1 MSKIFLKKSLG
12 MLAVTGLTLAAS
24 AVAPSGFKHLNGHV
38 PQIVSH
44 LSAVGQLDATN
55 RLHLT
60 IGLPLHNREALTNLL
75 QQVYDPSST
84 NYHCFLSPDEFTAKF
99 GPTPQEYQ
107 AVLEF
112 ARTNGFTITHTH
124 GNRMTVG
131 VTAKVTDVERAFRVS
146 MRTYHHPKGA
156 RNFYAP
162 DTEPSV
168 DANLPVLSVQ
178 GMNNYVQP
186 QPFLERMPASQIKPA
201 VGTAPGGG
209 YMGTDFRTA
218 YLPGSTLNGSGQ
230 IVGLLQF
237 DGYFASDIATYEAL
251 AGYTNVP
258 LQNVLLDGFDG
269 TPGANNDEVCLDIE
283 TVISMAPALS
293 KVVVFEAGPFGNPND
308 ILSSMAASNSIKQ
321 FSASWGYS
329 TDGTTEQL
337 YQQLALQ
344 GQTFLNASGDGD
356 AWLGGIPFGSCE
368 DANITI
374 VGGTTLTMN
383 GPAASYASEKV
394 WNWGFA
400 GGFSWN
406 PLGYVGSSG
415 GISTDVNLP
424 TWQQGISM
432 VNNHGSTTFRN
443 VPDVALTGD
452 NVFVVSSGGSY
463 GVFGGTSCASPLWAG
478 FMALVNQQAAVNGK
492 PSIGFLA
499 PQVYALAKTANY
511 TNAFHDIITGDNTWP
526 SSPTNFFAVAGYDL
540 ATGLGT
546 PNGTNFINAL
556 AGGSIATG
564 PIVSAPSTW
573 STNLSV
579 MNGSNPN
586 GDWFLFVK
594 DNQQA
599 NTGGITNGWYVTLT
613 TANPVGCAADNAIYA
628 TPTNL
633 PIAVGAHWNFVITMT
648 NYGPSVSSNVF
659 IADTFDAP
667 GLTLVTNTPSSGL
680 ITNYGPSF
688 TWALGN
694 LPANTGASLALSFI
708 ATSIG
713 NYTNTATVTSDTTD
727 PNSDDDV
734 AVATVTV
741 VAPVPPALMPA
752 ILSNGAGFQL
762 SVTSNDGLNTT
773 VQASTN
779 LVNWVNL
786 FTGVSPFVFTD
797 TSASNYPSRFY
808 RAIVGP

>member
-1 MSKIFLKKSLG
+1 
-12 MLAVTGLTLAAS
+12 MLATAGLALAAS
-24 AVAPSGFKHLNGHV
+24 AVAPSGLKQLHGHV
-38 PQIVSH
+38 PQAVSH
-44 LSAVGQLDATN
+44 LTSLGQLSATN
-55 RLHLT
+55 QMHLT

-75 QQVYDPSST
+75 RQVYDPNSP
-84 NYHCFLSPDEFTAKF
+84 NFHHFLTPDEFSAQF
-99 GPTPQEYQ
+99 GPTVQDYQ
-107 AVLEF
+107 AVLQF
-112 ARTNGFTITHTH
+112 ARSNGLTITHTH
-124 GNRMTVG
+124 GNRMSVG
-131 VTAKVTDVERAFRVS
+131 VTAKASDVERAFHVS
-146 MRTYHHPKGA
+146 MRKFSHPKDA

-162 DTEPSV
+162 NTEPSV
-168 DANLPVLSVQ
+168 DANLPILSVQ
-178 GMNNYVQP
+178 GLNNYVQP
-186 QPFLERMPASQIKPA
+186 HPLLERMPASKIKPA
-201 VGTAPGGG
+201 AGTGPGGG

-218 YLPGSTLNGSGQ
+218 YLPGSTLNGAGQ
-230 IVGLLQF
+230 IVGLMQF
-237 DGYFASDIATYEAL
+237 DGYFASDITTYEAL

-269 TPGANNDEVCLDIE
+269 SPGANNDEVCLDIE

-308 ILSSMAASNSIKQ
+308 ILSAMAASNSIKQ

-329 TDGTTEQL
+329 IDGTTEQL

-356 AWLGGIPFGSCE
+356 AWVGAIPYGSCE

-383 GPAASYASEKV
+383 GTAVSYASEKV

-400 GGFSWN
+400 GGFGWN

-432 VNNHGSTTFRN
+432 ANNHGSTTFRN

-463 GVFGGTSCASPLWAG
+463 GIFGGTSCASPLWAG
-478 FMALVNQQAAVNGK
+478 FMALVNQQAAANNK

-526 SSPTNFFAVAGYDL
+526 GSPTNFFAVAGYDL

-546 PNGTNFINAL
+546 PNGTNFINAI
-556 AGGSIATG
+556 AGGSISTG
-564 PIVSAPSTW
+564 PIISAPSTW

-586 GDWFLFVK
+586 GDWFLFIK
-594 DNQQA
+594 DNKLVD
-599 NTGGITNGWYVTLT
+599 TGIISNGWYVTLT
-613 TANPVGCAADNAIYA
+613 TANPVGFASDNASCV
-628 TPTNL
+628 TPTNTSV
-633 PIAVGAHWNFVITMT
+633 AVGAHWNVVLSIT
-648 NYGPSVSSNVF
+648 NYGPSISSNVLVV
-659 IADTFDAP
+659 DTFNAP

-680 ITNYGPSF
+680 VTNYGPSF
-688 TWALGN
+688 TWGLGN
-694 LPANTGASLALSFI
+694 LPVNAGASLTLSFI
-708 ATSIG
+708 ATAVG
-713 NYTNTATVTSDTTD
+713 TYTNIATVTSDTTD

-734 AVATVTV
+734 AVATLTAVT
-741 VAPVPPALMPA
+741 PTPPALTPTV
-752 ILSNGAGFQL
+752 LPHGAGFQL
-762 SVTSNDGLNTT
+762 SVTGNDGLNTT